1 MLLEVRNASVYYGQI
16 QALKEISLEV
26 AEGEIVTLIGANG
39 AGKTTLLRTIS
50 GVLEPR
56 NGDILVDG
64 CSVKGLSPEQI
75 VALGISHVPE
85 RRQIFGTMSVMDNL
99 ILGAYHRYRRDG
111 QGKIQEDL
119 DFVFQI
125 FPVLKERRR
134 QMAGTL
140 SGGQQQM
147 LAVGRGLMA
156 RPRLLLL
163 DEPSLG
169 LAPLFVRELF
179 QVIAELRERGTTI
192 LLAEQNAR
200 AALRVADRGYVLE
213 IGHIALYGTAREL
226 VNTEM
231 VQKAY
236 LGRTMKE
243 RRNNYV
249 LERRDGDHAPR
260 ASGSAPA

>member
-1 MLLEVRNASVYYGQI
+1 MLLEIRNVSTYYGQI
-16 QALKEISLEV
+16 HALKDVSLRV

-39 AGKTTLLRTIS
+39 AGKTTLLRTVS
-50 GVLEPR
+50 GFLAPR
-56 NGDILVDG
+56 PGEILFQG
-64 CSVKGLSPEQI
+64 RSIKGLSPEQI

-85 RRQIFGTMSVMDNL
+85 RRQVFGPMSVMDNL
-99 ILGAYHRYRRDG
+99 ILGAYHRYRRNG
-111 QGKIQEDL
+111 RQAIQQDL
-119 DFVFQI
+119 DFVFEI
-125 FPVLKERRR
+125 FPVLNERRR
-134 QMAGTL
+134 QAAGTL

-169 LAPLFVRELF
+169 LAPLLVSELF
-179 QVIAELRERGTTI
+179 RVVAELRERGTTI

-213 IGHIALYGTAREL
+213 VGHVVLDGTAQQLLDTEL
-226 VNTEM
+226 

-236 LGRTMKE
+236 LGSSTKE
-243 RRNNYV
+243 RTDEHV
-249 LERRDGDHAPR
+249 LE
-260 ASGSAPA
+260 

>member
-1 MLLEVRNASVYYGQI
+1 MLLELQNVSTYYGRI
-16 QALKEISLEV
+16 QALKAVSLEV
-26 AEGEIVTLIGANG
+26 PEGEIVTLIGANG

-50 GVLEPR
+50 GLLEPR
-56 NGDILVDG
+56 EGDILFDG
-64 CSVKGLSPEQI
+64 RSIKGLPPEQI

-85 RRQIFGTMSVMDNL
+85 RRQVFSTMTVLDNL

-111 QGKIQEDL
+111 QAKIQRDL
-119 DFVFQI
+119 DFVFEV
-125 FPVLKERRR
+125 FPVLKERLR
-134 QMAGTL
+134 QAAGTL

-156 RPRLLLL
+156 QPRLLLL

-169 LAPLFVRELF
+169 LAPLLVRELF
-179 QVIAELRERGTTI
+179 EVVGELRERGMTI

-213 IGHIALYGTAREL
+213 VGHIALQGTAKEL
-226 VNTEM
+226 IDTEL

-236 LGRTMKE
+236 LGSSMNE
-243 RRNNYV
+243 RRDDYV
-249 LERRDGDHAPR
+249 LERRDGDHAQRSPG
-260 ASGSAPA
+260 GSPA

>member
-1 MLLEVRNASVYYGQI
+1 MLLEIRNVSSYYGQI
-16 QALKEISLEV
+16 QALKEVSLQV

-50 GVLEPR
+50 GLLQPR
-56 NGDILVDG
+56 DGDILFDG
-64 CSVKGLSPEQI
+64 RSIKGLLPEQI

-85 RRQIFGTMSVMDNL
+85 RRQIFGAMSVMDNL

-111 QGKIQEDL
+111 QREIQRDL
-119 DFVFQI
+119 KLVFEI
-125 FPVLKERRR
+125 FPVLRERER
-134 QMAGTL
+134 QAAGTL

-169 LAPLFVRELF
+169 LAPLLVRELF
-179 QVIAELRERGTTI
+179 QAIGELRERGMTI

-213 IGHIALYGTAREL
+213 VGHIVLQGTRQEL
-226 VNTEM
+226 ADAEL

-236 LGRTMKE
+236 LGAE
-243 RRNNYV
+243 RRDDRV
-249 LERRDGDHAPR
+249 LERRDGDHAP
-260 ASGSAPA
+260 GSPGGSSA

>member
-1 MLLEVRNASVYYGQI
+1 MLLEVRNVSTFYGQI
-16 QALKEISLEV
+16 QALKGVSLEV
-26 AEGEIVTLIGANG
+26 AEGEIVALIGANG

-50 GVLEPR
+50 GLLHPR
-56 NGDILVDG
+56 EGEILFDG
-64 CSVKGLSPEQI
+64 RSIQGMFPEQI

-85 RRQIFGTMSVMDNL
+85 RRQIFGTMSVLDNL
-99 ILGAYHRYRRDG
+99 ILGAYHRFRRED
-111 QGKIQEDL
+111 QKAIQRDL
-119 DFVFQI
+119 EFVFEI
-125 FPVLKERRR
+125 FPILKER
-134 QMAGTL
+134 QQQLAGTL

-169 LAPLFVRELF
+169 LAPLLVRELF
-179 QVIAELRERGTTI
+179 AVVAELREHGTTI

-213 IGHIALYGTAREL
+213 VGHTVFQGTAQEL
-226 VNTEM
+226 VHDEM

-236 LGRTMKE
+236 LGGRGVTQT
-243 RRNNYV
+243 
-249 LERRDGDHAPR
+249 
-260 ASGSAPA
+260 